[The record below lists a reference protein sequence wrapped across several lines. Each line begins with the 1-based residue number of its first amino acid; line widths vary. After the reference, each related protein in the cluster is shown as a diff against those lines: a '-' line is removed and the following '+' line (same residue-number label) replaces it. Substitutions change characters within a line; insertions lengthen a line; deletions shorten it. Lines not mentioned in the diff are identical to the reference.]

1 MLTQCQKNFA
11 RTGYYTLDTTGY
23 YRGKRLNIPEH
34 KMITIRVS
42 TGHSP
47 WIKDNVR
54 CLTGLS
60 LEMAIDTYSVM
71 RRSDR
76 MGEVVFGVWGVD
88 TGEEWA
94 WGVFCEITGF
104 TAD

>member
-11 RTGYYTLDTTGY
+11 RTGYCTLDTTGY

-76 MGEVVFGVWGVD
+76 MGEVVFGVWGWILWKSGLGGIFRD
-88 TGEEWA
+88 YRIY
-94 WGVFCEITGF
+94 C
-104 TAD
+104 